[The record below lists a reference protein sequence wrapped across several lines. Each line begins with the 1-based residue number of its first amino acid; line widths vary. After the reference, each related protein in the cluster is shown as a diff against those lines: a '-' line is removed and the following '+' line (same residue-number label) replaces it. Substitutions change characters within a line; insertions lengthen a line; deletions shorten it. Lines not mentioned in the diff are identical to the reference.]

1 MNLRTWTAAAGLLFL
16 LASSGCGAP
25 QDTRDYS
32 APAQPG
38 KEVCQRDNDCSW
50 MFKCTSEHRCTCQV
64 DGDCAATQ
72 RCLKSSGASGGICRF
87 R

>member
-1 MNLRTWTAAAGLLFL
+1 MTLRSVLTGLLLL
-16 LASSGCGAP
+16 LASSACRAP
-25 QDTRDYS
+25 QPVTKDYW

-38 KEVCQRDNDCSW
+38 KEVCQRDVDCSW
-50 MFKCTSEHRCTCQV
+50 QFKCTSDHRCTCQV

-72 RCLKSSGASGGICRF
+72 RCLTSTGATGGICRY